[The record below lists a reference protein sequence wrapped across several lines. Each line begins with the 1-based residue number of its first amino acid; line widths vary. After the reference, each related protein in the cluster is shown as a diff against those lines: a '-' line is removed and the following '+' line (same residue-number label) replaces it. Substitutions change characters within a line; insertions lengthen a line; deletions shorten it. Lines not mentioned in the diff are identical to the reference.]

1 MKNYEML
8 KIFILSIILHY
19 ALLGTVTI
27 LEPDSKYNNLLYRK
41 FFSFSK
47 DEMKLEPNGGQM
59 RSIDLAL
66 DDEKKDSGWISVG
79 SQGEEYTNQD
89 TKVKYDSLSNNI
101 IVTFAKTSL
110 VEKMIYRAVVALKTC
125 SQIGYPKK
133 LKVYYRMRNEDGEF
147 NEDEDDFILADD
159 IISSATN
166 QTVLFTF
173 ENIIECD
180 QLKLE
185 WNQTNY
191 CNDYYKRR
199 ASADLLKLLIP
210 ETKII
215 NETILNAFSD
225 YNKLTLSKKF
235 NNKNVVQQLK
245 EDVKTLSFSP
255 YIKKYIKRIENVFEG
270 LLVYN
275 PKREFTTDQSE
286 TVANVIYQ
294 RGSIYKYA
302 RNELLISR
310 AGLDRQITGI
320 YGRTNESITVY
331 VEAEEGTPL
340 PCLQFS
346 QFAGD
351 RINWKGKEQCL
362 KVGEQT
368 LIFDDFNVQNYKY
381 KVNPG
386 GPIYI
391 LNRYLPEEQ
400 NQKVKIYIDDGILFP
415 IFKKD
420 GNEEEYRQNLINY
433 IELYKENNKSY
444 LDITELVGDKIMIS
458 VKASDAYAIYSQK
471 DKGPQTNLIVWD
483 KYLSKLYRF
492 YGIELNEDSREYNV
506 KNKYVNIH
514 LRFNQPLAPYAV
526 TEYIGIH
533 DDEWV
538 EKSLF
543 IVGQETDWDFACQI
557 ADMLDIRETFIFEI
571 LNKFTAKY
579 SQIVIKGVEE
589 NNKDKTL
596 YREKINELTLDNI
609 ENNMRGC
616 PYDVAN
622 KCKGFLQ
629 NKRNN
634 YLIFWDLESYLHGF
648 YAKLE
653 NLYRKEYQATS
664 GLTNTERMVYFAS
677 IAMGIDLGYY
687 FTRWGFYLEGL
698 RDTIFNQEKASI
710 AYQNLMEQELLEGRL
725 EKTEKKFWYLDN
737 KEYNYMDDIAI
748 GCYDDKEE
756 YDIQIESVSGSNGD
770 YTINMPNIKCPGHL
784 GYEIYENNTLIA
796 FTYNNEYTDTTVYE
810 DDYVPKY
817 SIMAY
822 DRYLITSEISES
834 KSPE

>member
-1 MKNYEML
+1 MK
-8 KIFILSIILHY
+8 K
-19 ALLGTVTI
+19 
-27 LEPDSKYNNLLYRK
+27 
-41 FFSFSK
+41 
-47 DEMKLEPNGGQM
+47 
-59 RSIDLAL
+59 
-66 DDEKKDSGWISVG
+66 
-79 SQGEEYTNQD
+79 
-89 TKVKYDSLSNNI
+89 
-101 IVTFAKTSL
+101 
-110 VEKMIYRAVVALKTC
+110 
-125 SQIGYPKK
+125 
-133 LKVYYRMRNEDGEF
+133 
-147 NEDEDDFILADD
+147 
-159 IISSATN
+159 
-166 QTVLFTF
+166 
-173 ENIIECD
+173 
-180 QLKLE
+180 
-185 WNQTNY
+185 
-191 CNDYYKRR
+191 
-199 ASADLLKLLIP
+199 
-210 ETKII
+210 
-215 NETILNAFSD
+215 
-225 YNKLTLSKKF
+225 
-235 NNKNVVQQLK
+235 
-245 EDVKTLSFSP
+245 
-255 YIKKYIKRIENVFEG
+255 
-270 LLVYN
+270 
-275 PKREFTTDQSE
+275 
-286 TVANVIYQ
+286 
-294 RGSIYKYA
+294 
-302 RNELLISR
+302 
-310 AGLDRQITGI
+310 
-320 YGRTNESITVY
+320 
-331 VEAEEGTPL
+331 
-340 PCLQFS
+340 
-346 QFAGD
+346 
-351 RINWKGKEQCL
+351 
-362 KVGEQT
+362 
-368 LIFDDFNVQNYKY
+368 
-381 KVNPG
+381 
-386 GPIYI
+386 
-391 LNRYLPEEQ
+391 
-400 NQKVKIYIDDGILFP
+400 
-415 IFKKD
+415 
-420 GNEEEYRQNLINY
+420 YRQNLINY

-458 VKASDAYAIYSQK
+458 VKASDAYEIYSQK

-492 YGIELNEDSREYNV
+492 YGIELNEDSRAYNT

-616 PYDVAN
+616 PYDVAT

-653 NLYRKEYQATS
+653 NLYRKDYQATS

-698 RDTIFNQEKASI
+698 RDTIFNQEKASK

-725 EKTEKKFWYLDN
+725 EKSEKKFWYLDN

-756 YDIQIESVSGSNGD
+756 YNIQIESVSGSNGD

-822 DRYLITSEISES
+822 DRYLVTSEISDS

>member
-1 MKNYEML
+1 
-8 KIFILSIILHY
+8 
-19 ALLGTVTI
+19 
-27 LEPDSKYNNLLYRK
+27 
-41 FFSFSK
+41 
-47 DEMKLEPNGGQM
+47 
-59 RSIDLAL
+59 
-66 DDEKKDSGWISVG
+66 
-79 SQGEEYTNQD
+79 
-89 TKVKYDSLSNNI
+89 
-101 IVTFAKTSL
+101 
-110 VEKMIYRAVVALKTC
+110 
-125 SQIGYPKK
+125 
-133 LKVYYRMRNEDGEF
+133 MRNEDGEF

-159 IISSATN
+159 IISDATN

-191 CNDYYKRR
+191 CNTYYKRR

-225 YNKLTLSKKF
+225 YNRLTLSKKF

-245 EDVKTLSFSP
+245 EDVKTLGFSP
-255 YIKKYIKRIENVFEG
+255 YIKKYIKRIENVFDG
-270 LLVYN
+270 LLIYN
-275 PKREFTTDQSE
+275 PKREFTTDPSE

-302 RNELLISR
+302 RNELLLSR

-340 PCLQFS
+340 PCIQFS
-346 QFAGD
+346 QFAGE
-351 RINWKGKEQCL
+351 RVNWKGKQQCL

-368 LIFDDFNVQNYKY
+368 LIFDDFNVQKYKY

-391 LNRYLPEEQ
+391 LNPYLPEEQ

-444 LDITELVGDKIMIS
+444 LDITELVGDKIMIT
-458 VKASDAYAIYSQK
+458 VKASDAYEIYSQK

-492 YGIELNEDSREYNV
+492 YGIELNEDSRAYNT

-616 PYDVAN
+616 PYDVAT

-653 NLYRKEYQATS
+653 NLYRKDYQATS

-698 RDTIFNQEKASI
+698 RDTIFNQEKASK

-725 EKTEKKFWYLDN
+725 EKSEKKFWYLDN

-822 DRYLITSEISES
+822 DRYLTTSEISES